1 MSANPTRYRWIGAMG
16 ARRSQ
21 GFTLVE
27 LLVAVA
33 LSLVI
38 MLGLV
43 SIMDTVGVVN
53 RTQNGMAR
61 LQENGRFAMQRI
73 ARDLRAAS
81 MQHCSTF
88 NVAASILPPGGG
100 TYQDKGRSPISHF
113 DASAANYRLGPAGQT
128 ANYFISPGYMLYGS
142 ECDAGACAPV
152 VNLANRG
159 SDRFSPALPGMGIAN
174 GSRARGADVLT
185 LRTLQGEGARITNVT
200 GFVAG
205 DGAPVQIDAN
215 AAQLAALGFG
225 GAEDA
230 ALVTDCSNAE
240 IARIDVVDSD
250 TIQFAGNF
258 GGDGDDMLSRP
269 DLQGDARV
277 FNLQRDLL
285 TVTYYLRLKTDPN
298 DASRLISSLVRRT
311 KSGVGDTAATQELV
325 EGVERLDFLYGVEDN
340 VGRTS
345 YLTAAEVDALTAAE
359 CPPVPWDLAAPQVQ
373 PAEAAC
379 GWRAVKSVE
388 VLMLLNTVSDV
399 TVSGDE
405 EFRYSFL
412 NTGAAN
418 NAGVYE
424 NPLVLGT
431 LRNGLAPGRMLRRE
445 MRMLV
450 SLRGYNY

>member
-1 MSANPTRYRWIGAMG
+1 MSSKPVLHARIGAPG

-27 LLVAVA
+27 LMVAVA

-113 DASAANYRLGPAGQT
+113 DASAANYRLGPTGQT
-128 ANYFISPGYMLYGS
+128 ANYFLSTSFMMFGS
-142 ECDAGACAPV
+142 ECGASTCVPA

-159 SDRFSPALPGMGIAN
+159 SDRFSAALPAMGTAN
-174 GSRARGADVLT
+174 GSRGRGADVLT
-185 LRTLQGEGARITNVT
+185 LRTLLGEGARVTNVT

-205 DGAPVQIDAN
+205 DGAPVQIDMN
-215 AAQLAALGFG
+215 VAQLTALGFLG
-225 GAEDA
+225 TEDA

-240 IARIDVVDSD
+240 IARITTVDAD

-258 GGDGDDMLSRP
+258 GGDGDDMMARP
-269 DLQGDARV
+269 DLLGDARV
-277 FNLQRDLL
+277 FNLQRDLV

-298 DASRLISSLVRRT
+298 DASRRISSLVRRT
-311 KSGVGDTAATQELV
+311 KSGAGNTATTQELV

-340 VGRTS
+340 LGRTS
-345 YLTAAEVDALTAAE
+345 YLTATEVDALTAAE

-373 PAEAAC
+373 PVEAAC

-388 VLMLLNTVSDV
+388 VLMLMNTVADV

-412 NTGAAN
+412 NNGNANVTGA
-418 NAGVYE
+418 YE
-424 NPLVLGT
+424 NPYTLGT